1 MEFRSLN
8 IKTPPVVEP
17 VSLADAK
24 AHCRVDSS
32 ADDAYIS
39 ALITAARQ
47 WVESYIDESLIHQQ
61 FVMRLDGFPAEIRL
75 PKPPMASDGTT
86 TAVTITYTLNESGA
100 TATLATSQYRV
111 DRDSRPGVIRN
122 TYGGSWP
129 AYLEDYN
136 AVTVTWWGGR
146 GASGSSVPQ
155 AIKNAI
161 LMLVGFWFERRLAA
175 DSGPTNE
182 IPFGVKPLL
191 DSQRW
196 GSYL

>member
-1 MEFRSLN
+1 MEYRSLRVQ
-8 IKTPPVVEP
+8 TPPLVEP
-17 VSLADAK
+17 VSLSEAK
-24 AHCRVDSS
+24 SHCRVDSS
-32 ADDAYIS
+32 ADDAYIAS
-39 ALITAARQ
+39 LITAARQ
-47 WVESYIDESLIHQQ
+47 WVESYTDESLIHQQ
-61 FVMRLDGFPAEIRL
+61 LVMRLDGFPPEIRL
-75 PKPPMASDGTT
+75 PKPPMASDGTA

-100 TATLATSQYRV
+100 TATLSAAQYRV
-111 DRDSRPGVIRN
+111 DRDSRPGVIRH

-161 LMLVGFWFERRLAA
+161 LMLVGFWYERRLAA
-175 DSGPTNE
+175 DAGSSNE
-182 IPFGVKPLL
+182 IPFGVKSLL

-196 GSYL
+196 GSYQ